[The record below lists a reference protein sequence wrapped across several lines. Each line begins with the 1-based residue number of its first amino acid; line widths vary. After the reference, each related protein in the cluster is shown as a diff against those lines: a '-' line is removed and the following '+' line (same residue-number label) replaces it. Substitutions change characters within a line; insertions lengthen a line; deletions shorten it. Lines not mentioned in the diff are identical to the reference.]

1 MEKDSVTWK
10 RALIAG
16 IWGTVVFYV
25 GKGITG
31 DDLAFLLLGIPLL
44 GLPWL
49 LFLLSDRADSKERID
64 GGEAAMT
71 LFAGA
76 FLSLF
81 CTVPVVLVF
90 VFAAKAFR

>member
-16 IWGTVVFYV
+16 VWGTVVFYV

-31 DDLAFLLLGIPLL
+31 GDLPFLLLGVPLL

-49 LFLLSDRADSKERID
+49 VFLLNDRSNSNESTE
-64 GGEAAMT
+64 GGEAVMT

-76 FLSLF
+76 FLTLI
-81 CTVPVVLVF
+81 CTLPVLLVF
-90 VFAAKAFR
+90 VFGTKAFL